1 MLVSE
6 LPGQTLPVLIEGDGD
21 GLPVHEVIAA
31 ERTKIRELLTTHG
44 AVLFRGIGEGGV
56 EALDAAVRAL
66 SGKPLNYTERSSQ
79 RTTIKGRVYTSTEYP
94 ATEEIFLHN
103 ECSYQLSWPNV
114 VYFTCLAE
122 PTSQGATP
130 LADIRQVYRNIDPE
144 VREEFRRRGWM
155 YVRNFLGEE
164 MGGTWQY
171 FYDTESRAE
180 VEEYCKGQGIDVEWR
195 GADGLRT
202 RAVRKAIHTHP
213 VTGEEVWFNHATFFH
228 VTTLSADYRDALLE
242 MYAEDD
248 LPSNTYYGDGGRI
261 PDDVMDHLRAAY
273 RSAYTRFDWRQ
284 GDLLVLD
291 NMLTAHAREPFTGPR
306 KIAIS
311 MAEASGEEP
320 AGA

>member
-6 LPGQTLPVLIEGDGD
+6 LPGQTLPVVIEGDGD
-21 GLPVHEVIAA
+21 GLPVDEVIRA
-31 ERTKIRELLTTHG
+31 ERPKIRELLTAHG

-56 EALDAAVRAL
+56 EALDTAVRAL
-66 SGKPLNYTERSSQ
+66 SGEPLHYTERSSP

-94 ATEEIFLHN
+94 AGEEIFLHN
-103 ECSYQLSWPNV
+103 ECSYQLSWPNL

-130 LADIRQVYRNIDPE
+130 LADIRQVYRNIDPS

-155 YVRNFLGEE
+155 YVRNFGDEE

-171 FYDTESRAE
+171 FYDTEDRAE
-180 VEEYCKGQGIDVEWR
+180 VERYCASQGIDVEWV
-195 GADGLRT
+195 GENGLRT

-228 VTTLSADYRDALLE
+228 VTTLPAEYRDGLLE
-242 MYAEDD
+242 MYAEED
-248 LPSNTYYGDGGRI
+248 LPSTTYYGDGGRI
-261 PDDVMDHLRAAY
+261 PEDVLDHLRAAY
-273 RSAYTRFDWRQ
+273 RSASTRFDWQR

-291 NMLTAHAREPFTGPR
+291 NMLAAHGREPFTGPR

-311 MAEASGEEP
+311 MAEASNGTP
-320 AGA
+320 ADA